1 MTNRELGDVPLT
13 IAGRTYTLR
22 MTTAAMVAL
31 EDLYS
36 TPAKEVT
43 FFEVLERVNKGSM
56 KAIRAFL
63 WAALQHHHKG
73 TLTIDAVGDLI
84 EEAGGIFALSE
95 QLQSLGKTTGP
106 DTRDLEGVGVPEGK
120 GGPAQAKPRK
130 AGTGAGSTSTLAASA

>member
-1 MTNRELGDVPLT
+1 MTNRERGDVPLL

-36 TPAKEVT
+36 TPSKEVT

-63 WAALQHHHKG
+63 WAALQHHHAG
-73 TLTIDAVGDLI
+73 QFTIDAVGELI
-84 EEAGGIFALSE
+84 ESAGGIFALSQ
-95 QLQSLGKTTGP
+95 QLQSLGTTTTP
-106 DTRDLEGVGVPEGK
+106 DTRDLETDVAPGK
-120 GGPAQAKPRK
+120 AVAGRRRK
-130 AGTGAGSTSTLAASA
+130 AGTGAASTSSPAALA